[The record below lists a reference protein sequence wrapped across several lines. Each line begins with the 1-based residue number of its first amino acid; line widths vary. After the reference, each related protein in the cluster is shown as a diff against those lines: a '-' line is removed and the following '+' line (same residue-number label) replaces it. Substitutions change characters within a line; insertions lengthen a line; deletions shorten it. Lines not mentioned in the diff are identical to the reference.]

1 MAGDEIDFL
10 LVGGGLASANAA
22 DTLRREGATGSIQIL
37 ALEGLSP
44 YHRPRLSKQ
53 YLLGTSAEE
62 DLFVHPDEFYRQQD
76 IGLTLGEQVESV
88 DIKSQTVR
96 TASGKTLSY
105 GKLLIATG
113 AMPKP
118 LQVRGVELESVFYL
132 RRKAD
137 CDAIRLAAKTGKRA
151 VVLGGS
157 FLGMEIAMSLLALGL
172 DVTVIERGDAILPH
186 LEAPSL
192 CAHFKQL
199 AETKGLSIFLND
211 TISAI
216 EGNKKV
222 KSVVTPSGRRI
233 PCDLVVI
240 SIGVA
245 PSTQFLEGS
254 GIALEE
260 GYVAVDEMLRT
271 NVPNVFAAGDVTKFY
286 DPVFAQRR
294 HVEHWDNAVR
304 QGQLAGRNMINCR
317 HRYDEVSYFYCDIG
331 DIGFDVVG
339 MPTPGSEFVSRGSL
353 EDSSYAQF
361 YLQNDVPRA
370 LFSTGRPPDE
380 TRLAES
386 LIRYRVNLRDHKQG
400 LGDPDHRL
408 DGISR
413 QTVLI
418 LQGGG
423 ALGAFECGVVK
434 ALEEEQIFPDIV
446 AGVSIGALNGAIIA
460 AHPKNATEALE
471 SFWNDLSV
479 ATPNW
484 LFEDAR
490 RAAVSA
496 QILTFGVPNFFKPR
510 WMPPYED
517 FFAPWTSYYD
527 TSPMRRLIASYVD
540 FASLKTSPVRLLV
553 GAVNVATAE
562 LEVFDSYVD
571 SLTPDHILASGSL
584 PPGFSWSV
592 VDGKA
597 YWDGGIVSNSPFD
610 LVVDR
615 CGPDGKRV
623 FIVDLFSGQS
633 TLPTNMVE
641 VMARRDEIVFS
652 ERVRSDLRLRE
663 IKDAYR
669 SMVKIIL
676 AGLEPKER
684 AKVRQHP
691 RYIQLMGDG
700 LETSVTRFLRPK
712 EQGEPS
718 SRDYDFSDIAIRRHL
733 ANGYAIAKTALVST
747 RESGVTTTGAAAT
760 IGRTTS
766 KRALEKG
773 DEAPAA
779 S

>member
-1 MAGDEIDFL
+1 MPGDQIDFL
-10 LVGGGLASANAA
+10 LVGGGLASATAA
-22 DTLRREGATGSIQIL
+22 DTLRREGATGSIQIV

-62 DLFVHPDEFYRQQD
+62 VLFVHPDEFYNQQD
-76 IGLTLGEQVESV
+76 IGLALGEQVVSV
-88 DIKSQTVR
+88 DTKAQTVR

-105 GKLLIATG
+105 GKLLIGTG

-118 LQVRGVELESVFYL
+118 LHVGGMELEGVYYL

-137 CDAIRLAAKTGKRA
+137 CDAIRAAAKPGKRA

-157 FLGMEIAMSLLALGL
+157 FLGMEIAISLIALGL
-172 DVTVIERGDAILPH
+172 DVTVIERGEAILPH
-186 LEAPSL
+186 LEARDLS
-192 CAHFKQL
+192 AYFKQS
-199 AETKGLSIFLND
+199 AETKGASIFLND

-216 EGNKKV
+216 EGSKKV
-222 KSVVTPSGRRI
+222 KSVVTASGRRI

-245 PSTQFLEGS
+245 PATQFLEGS
-254 GIALEE
+254 GIALED

-304 QGQLAGRNMINCR
+304 QGQLAARNMMGHR

-331 DIGFDVVG
+331 DIGFDMVG
-339 MPTPGSEFVSRGSL
+339 LPVSASEFVSRGSL
-353 EDSSYAQF
+353 EDGSYALF

-386 LIRYRVNLRDHKQG
+386 LIRYRVNLRDQKKG
-400 LGDPDHRL
+400 LRDANHRL
-408 DGISR
+408 DGLST
-413 QTVLI
+413 QNVLI

-446 AGVSIGALNGAIIA
+446 AGVSIGALNGAIVA
-460 AHPKNATEALE
+460 AHPKHATEALE

-490 RAAVSA
+490 RVAVAA

-510 WMPPYED
+510 WMPPFED

-540 FASLKTSPVRLLV
+540 FSSLKTSPVRLLV

-562 LEVFDSYVD
+562 LEVFDSHVD
-571 SLTPDHILASGSL
+571 TLTPDHVLASGSL
-584 PPGFSWSV
+584 PPGFSWTV

-610 LVVDR
+610 LVADR
-615 CGPDGKRV
+615 CGPDGKRI
-623 FIVDLFSGQS
+623 FIVDLFSAQS
-633 TLPTNMVE
+633 ALPGNIVE
-641 VMARRDEIVFS
+641 VLARRDEIVFS

-663 IKDAYR
+663 MKDAYR

-676 AGLEPKER
+676 SGLEPKER
-684 AKVRQHP
+684 AKLKQHP

-700 LETSVTRFLRPK
+700 VESSVTRFLRPK
-712 EQGEPS
+712 EDGEPS
-718 SRDYDFSDIAIRRHL
+718 SRDYDFSDNAVRRHL
-733 ANGYAIAKTALVST
+733 ANGYTLAKSTLAST
-747 RESGVTTTGAAAT
+747 RGSGVTMSGSAAT
-760 IGRTTS
+760 TARTTS
-766 KRALEKG
+766 ERALAKG
-773 DEAPAA
+773 EEAPA
-779 S
+779 SS

>member
-1 MAGDEIDFL
+1 MSGDQIDFL
-10 LVGGGLASANAA
+10 LVGGGLASATAA

-37 ALEGLSP
+37 ALEGVSP

-53 YLLGTSAEE
+53 YLLGTSTEE
-62 DLFVHPDEFYRQQD
+62 DLFVHPDEFYKQQD
-76 IGLTLGEQVESV
+76 IGLALGEQVESV
-88 DIKSQTVR
+88 DAKAQAVR
-96 TASGKTLSY
+96 TSSGKTITY

-118 LQVRGVELESVFYL
+118 LQVRGAELEGVYYL

-137 CDAIRLAAKTGKRA
+137 CDAIRLAAKPGKRV

-157 FLGMEIAMSLLALGL
+157 FLGIEIAMSLLALGL
-172 DVTVIERGDAILPH
+172 DVTVIELGDTILPH
-186 LEAPSL
+186 LEAPALSAEL
-192 CAHFKQL
+192 KQR
-199 AETKGLSIFLND
+199 ASAKGLTIRLND

-222 KSVVTPSGRRI
+222 RGVVTTSRQRI

-254 GIALEE
+254 GIILDD

-271 NVPNVFAAGDVTKFY
+271 NVPTVFAAGDVTKFF

-304 QGQLAGRNMINCR
+304 QGQLAARNMMNPR

-339 MPTPGSEFVSRGSL
+339 MPTPGCEFVSRGSL
-353 EDSSYAQF
+353 EEGSYALF
-361 YLQNDVPRA
+361 YLESDVPRA

-380 TRLAES
+380 TRLAET
-386 LIRYRVNLRDHKQG
+386 LIRYRVNLKDHKQG
-400 LGDPDHRL
+400 LADPTHVL
-408 DGISR
+408 DAVSR

-460 AHPKNATEALE
+460 GNPKHATEALE

-479 ATPNW
+479 VTPNW

-490 RAAVSA
+490 RLAVA
-496 QILTFGVPNFFKPR
+496 TQILTFGVPNFFKPR
-510 WMPPYED
+510 WMPPFD
-517 FFAPWTSYYD
+517 DVFAPWTSYYD
-527 TSPMRRLIASYVD
+527 TSPMRRLISAYVD
-540 FASLKTSPVRLLV
+540 FSSLKTSPVRLLV

-571 SLTPDHILASGSL
+571 SITPDHVLASGSL
-584 PPGFSWSV
+584 PPGFSWTV

-676 AGLEPKER
+676 SGLEPRER

-700 LETSVTRFLRPK
+700 LETSMTRFIRPK
-712 EQGEPS
+712 DDGEPS
-718 SRDYDFSDIAIRRHL
+718 SRDYDFSDIAIQRHI
-733 ANGYAIAKTALVST
+733 ANGYTHAKST
-747 RESGVTTTGAAAT
+747 LAATSQAGVTTVGIEPTVAEA
-760 IGRTTS
+760 TS

-773 DEAPAA
+773 EAAPA
-779 S
+779 SS